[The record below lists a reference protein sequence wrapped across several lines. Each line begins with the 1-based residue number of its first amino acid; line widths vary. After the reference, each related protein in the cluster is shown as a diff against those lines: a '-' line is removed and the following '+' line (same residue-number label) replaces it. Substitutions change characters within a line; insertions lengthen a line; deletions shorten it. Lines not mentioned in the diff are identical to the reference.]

1 MSIAVEIAVEDIA
14 GLVTAAHAGAD
25 RVELCV
31 DLEHGGTTPPAAL
44 VREAAER
51 AAALVARADAKPQ
64 FDVHVLIR
72 PRASATPLLED
83 RASFVPDAADVEA
96 MVAAAAEAVEAGAA
110 GIVLGALTAE
120 GRLDVPVL
128 ERVRD
133 AALGAATASL
143 RGLHLTCH
151 RCLDAMP
158 DAAAR
163 VAAVE
168 RLVGLGFHRALS
180 SGGAARALDGAADL
194 ARMVAAA
201 DGLVDICAGGGVQVA
216 DIVPLVRATGV
227 QDIHLSARR
236 TRPGP
241 DGVPITTTDPAVCT
255 AAVDAAG
262 AL

>member
-1 MSIAVEIAVEDIA
+1 MSIAVEIAVEDLE

-31 DLEHGGTTPPAAL
+31 DLAHGGTTPTAAL
-44 VREAAER
+44 VREATAR
-51 AAALVARADAKPQ
+51 AAALVASADAKPQ
-64 FDVHVLIR
+64 FAVHVLVR
-72 PRASATPLLED
+72 PRAGDLPITED
-83 RASFVPDAADVEA
+83 LAGFVPDAEEVEA
-96 MVAAAAEAVEAGAA
+96 MVASAAEVVDAGAA
-110 GIVLGALTAE
+110 GIVVGALTPE
-120 GRLDVPVL
+120 GALDLPVL

-133 AALGAATASL
+133 AALGAATRSL

-158 DAAAR
+158 DGDAR

-168 RLVGLGFHRALS
+168 QLIGLGFHRALS
-180 SGGAARALDGAADL
+180 SGGTARALDGADDL
-194 ARMVAAA
+194 ARMVIAA

-236 TRPGP
+236 SRPGP
-241 DGVPITTTDPAVCT
+241 DGTPIITTDPAVCT